1 LTGEVEKLHGINS
14 EFRTVL
20 AKTWFRRVWYSVI
33 ILFFLLFVLTPSTFV
48 LTYLISGWDKISANV
63 LGDSQMIS
71 TISNGIIT
79 SFRLAGAV
87 TIIDIIA
94 GLPMAWLLNRGHLK
108 GRRYLDTLI
117 DLPLVVPTSALGFS
131 VALFWATPGGFAFL
145 FGSPTGAVTSSFILL
160 MLLHVAFSYPY
171 MVRALSASLEEIDIT
186 YEIAGRTLGAS
197 PLTAIRTITLPLFRG
212 GVISGTILSFGR
224 SISETGATALALSI
238 VGASQAE
245 GTATVLIAGWRKL
258 INQGGAMAEKYTT
271 ASAFTSI
278 LLIILSLVL
287 LTLVMIIVRKFKL
300 PFRKVWP
307 AQERILSGR
316 TFKYLRD
323 ASSNIF
329 LIMAVLIPAFFIF
342 IFFFRGLA
350 QGSSLAGINLA
361 GFLNSLFASF
371 LIASIVTVANIGLG
385 IPMAILVARKKAGAF
400 SKLLDVLINIP
411 MIIPSTALGFS
422 LALFWSG
429 IGSGLPSFANADFL
443 LIVLAHIAFTYPFIV
458 RTVSSAIADIDI
470 SFEEAART
478 LGANPLQVFRKI
490 IFPLAK
496 PSIMAGAIMM
506 FARSLGETGATL
518 AVSPTAITTPVY
530 IVTLV
535 NNKALFE
542 AALACIILIW
552 ISYIILLGLRHI
564 SSRK

>member
-1 LTGEVEKLHGINS
+1 MLRKNSAFRSVLTK
-14 EFRTVL
+14 R
-20 AKTWFRRVWYSVI
+20 WFRRFWYSVI
-33 ILFFLLFVLTPSTFV
+33 ILFFLLFVLIPSTFV
-48 LTYLISGWDKISANV
+48 LSYLISGWDKISTDV
-63 LGDSQMIS
+63 LGDGQMLG
-71 TISNGIIT
+71 TISNGIMT

-87 TIIDIIA
+87 TMIDFIA
-94 GLPMAWLLNRGHLK
+94 GLPMAWLLNRGHFK

-131 VALFWATPGGFAFL
+131 VALFWATPEGFAFF
-145 FGSPTGAVTSSFILL
+145 FGSPTGAVTSSFVLL
-160 MLLHVAFSYPY
+160 MMVHIAFSYPY

-212 GVISGTILSFGR
+212 GIISGTILSFGR
-224 SISETGATALALSI
+224 SISETGATVLALSI
-238 VGASQAE
+238 VGASQVE
-245 GTATVLIAGWRKL
+245 GTAPVLIAGWRKL
-258 INQGGAMAEKYTT
+258 INEGGSMAEKYIT

-278 LLIILSLVL
+278 LLIILALVL
-287 LTLVMIIVRKFKL
+287 LTVVMIIIRKFKL
-300 PFRKVWP
+300 PTKKVWP
-307 AQERILSGR
+307 TQERILSGR
-316 TFKYLRD
+316 IFKYLRD
-323 ASSNIF
+323 ASSNVF
-329 LIMAVLIPAFFIF
+329 LILAVLIPAFFIF

-350 QGSSLAGINLA
+350 QGNSLAGIDLT

-371 LIASIVTVANIGLG
+371 LIASIVTVVNVALG
-385 IPMAILVARKKAGAF
+385 IPMAILISRKKAGAIMQ
-400 SKLLDVLINIP
+400 SLDVLINIP

-422 LALFWSG
+422 LGLFWSG
-429 IGSGLPSFANADFL
+429 IGRGLSSLANADFL

-470 SFEEAART
+470 SYEEAART

-518 AVSPTAITTPVY
+518 AVSSTVVTTPVY

-535 NNKALFE
+535 NKNALFE
-542 AALACIILIW
+542 AALACIILIG
-552 ISYIILLGLRHI
+552 ISYLILLGLRRL